1 VPVIAIDH
9 ADLNFK
15 MQYCT
20 KLEAVMLGSSGK
32 QSPARNA
39 NKKRADQ
46 LISINSTIKEK
57 RINALER
64 RIETEIN

>member
-1 VPVIAIDH
+1 
-9 ADLNFK
+9 

-57 RINALER
+57 RINAPER
-64 RIETEIN
+64 RVETEIN